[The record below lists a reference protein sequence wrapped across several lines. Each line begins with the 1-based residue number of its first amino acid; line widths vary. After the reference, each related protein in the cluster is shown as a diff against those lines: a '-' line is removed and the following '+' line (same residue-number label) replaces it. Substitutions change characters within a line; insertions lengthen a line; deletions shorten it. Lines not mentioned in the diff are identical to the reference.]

1 MTLPVTRVT
10 DRAFA
15 MVQVG
20 DHIVPQTG
28 TIMSGARTVFAES
41 AQMAY
46 LTSRVVFP
54 NTTGTITGGVSRR
67 VLVNSRQAAL
77 LNSTVTG
84 GAIVGSGR
92 VITGARRVFATQS

>member
-1 MTLPVTRVT
+1 MTLPVSRVT

-15 MVQVG
+15 MVRVG
-20 DHIVPQTG
+20 KYIVPQIG
-28 TIMSGARTVFAES
+28 TVVSGARTVLAES

-54 NTTGTITGGVSRR
+54 TTVGNITGRVCRR
-67 VLVNSRQAAL
+67 VLVANRQAAL

-84 GAIVGSGR
+84 GAIVGAGY
-92 VITGARRVFATQS
+92 VITAAKRVWAES